1 MDTNKYNTLGEELKQ
16 TVSDAVRTGNY
27 EKLSDNI
34 SNMVN
39 ATITTAGQNIRNTGN
54 TLKNAIFSQ
63 SAPEQSLYPVV
74 PNALPAGY
82 GMVMMVLGIAGT
94 TVFAASAVVALIIG
108 IIFSSLTASAVLA
121 LCALICVF
129 ITVKGTRAR
138 KLKKRMKRYLLL
150 MSRSSHFKISDL
162 STAFPLPAKTVIRD
176 LSALIKAGVFPEGY
190 INEKNDI
197 FICSSET
204 YKNYIRSLNIEK
216 EKLSD
221 PETAEQISEMQD
233 VIKKGR
239 EHIENIRHANDIIIN
254 NVMSDKLDVTE
265 KILDSIF
272 KRLEQ
277 CPELVPET
285 RKLMDYYL
293 PITQKL
299 LNAYAELDKQNIS
312 AENITKTK
320 TEIEKSID
328 SINTAFYNLYND
340 LFLDDKVDIISDISV
355 LNTMFAQE
363 GLNKSD
369 FKDTKG

>member
-34 SNMVN
+34 SHMVN
-39 ATITTAGQNIRNTGN
+39 KTITTAGQNIKNTGN

-63 SAPEQSLYPVV
+63 SSPEQSLYPVV

-82 GMVMMVLGIAGT
+82 GIVMLILGIVGT
-94 TVFAASAVVALIIG
+94 AFFAALTIIALIVSIVYP
-108 IIFSSLTASAVLA
+108 SLTAAAVLA
-121 LCALICVF
+121 LCTFICVL
-129 ITVKGTRAR
+129 ITIKGARAR
-138 KLKKRMKRYLLL
+138 KLKKRLKRYLLL

-162 STAFPLPAKTVIRD
+162 SIAFPLPAKAIIRD
-176 LSALIKAGVFPEGY
+176 LTALIKTGVFPEGY
-190 INEKNDI
+190 INERNDI
-197 FICSSET
+197 FICSGET
-204 YKNYIRSLNIEK
+204 YRNYIRSLNIEK
-216 EKLSD
+216 EKLSN
-221 PETAEQISEMQD
+221 PQTAEQISEMQD

-239 EHIENIRHANDIIIN
+239 EHIENIRYANDIIIN
-254 NVMSDKLDVTE
+254 DVMSDKLDITE

-272 KRLEQ
+272 TRLEQ
-277 CPELVPET
+277 CPELVSET

-340 LFLDDKVDIISDISV
+340 LFLDDKVDIISDINV

-369 FKDTKG
+369 FKNTKG

>member
-1 MDTNKYNTLGEELKQ
+1 MDTNKYNKLGEELKQ
-16 TVSDAVRTGNY
+16 TVSDAIRTGNY

-39 ATITTAGQNIRNTGN
+39 TTITAAGQNIRNTGN

-94 TVFAASAVVALIIG
+94 AVFAASAVVALIIG

-129 ITVKGTRAR
+129 ITIKGTRAR

-176 LSALIKAGVFPEGY
+176 LTSLIKAGVFPEGY
-190 INEKNDI
+190 IDERNDT

-254 NVMSDKLDVTE
+254 NVMSDKLDITE

-299 LNAYAELDKQNIS
+299 LDAYAELDKQNIS

>member
-1 MDTNKYNTLGEELKQ
+1 MDTNKYNKLGEELKQ
-16 TVSDAVRTGNY
+16 TVSDAIRTGNY

-39 ATITTAGQNIRNTGN
+39 TTITAAGQNIRNTGN

-94 TVFAASAVVALIIG
+94 AVFAASAVVALIIG

-129 ITVKGTRAR
+129 ITIKGTRAR

-176 LSALIKAGVFPEGY
+176 LTSLIKAGVFPEGY
-190 INEKNDI
+190 IDERNDI
-197 FICSSET
+197 FICNSET

-254 NVMSDKLDVTE
+254 NVMSDKLDITE

-299 LNAYAELDKQNIS
+299 LDAYAELDKQNIS
-312 AENITKTK
+312 TENITKTK

>member
-16 TVSDAVRTGNY
+16 TVSEAIQSGNY

-39 ATITTAGQNIRNTGN
+39 RTITAAGQNIKNTGS

-63 SAPEQSLYPVV
+63 SVPEQSLYPVV
-74 PNALPAGY
+74 PNALPSGY

-94 TVFAASAVVALIIG
+94 AIFAASAAVALILG
-108 IIFSSLTASAVLA
+108 IIFSSLTASAILA
-121 LCALICVF
+121 LCAVICVF
-129 ITVKGTRAR
+129 IAIRGARAR
-138 KLKKRMKRYLLL
+138 KLKKRLKRYLLL
-150 MSRSSHFKISDL
+150 MSRNSHFKISDL
-162 STAFPLPAKTVIRD
+162 SMAFPLPTKTVIRD
-176 LSALIKAGVFPEGY
+176 LTALIKAGVFPEGY

-197 FICSSET
+197 FICSNET
-204 YKNYIRSLNIEK
+204 YKNYIHSLNIEK

-221 PETAEQISEMQD
+221 PKTAAQISEVHD

-239 EHIENIRHANDIIIN
+239 EHIENIRRANDIIIN
-254 NVMSDKLDVTE
+254 NVMSDKLDITE

-272 KRLEQ
+272 TRLEQ
-277 CPELVPET
+277 RPELVPET

-312 AENITKTK
+312 AENIAKTK
-320 TEIEKSID
+320 NEIEKSID

-340 LFLDDKVDIISDISV
+340 LFLEDKVDIISDISV
-355 LNTMFAQE
+355 LNSMFAQE
-363 GLNKSD
+363 GLNNSD

>member
-1 MDTNKYNTLGEELKQ
+1 MDTNKYNKLGEELKQ
-16 TVSDAVRTGNY
+16 TVSDAIRTGNY

-39 ATITTAGQNIRNTGN
+39 TTITAAGQNIRNTGN

-94 TVFAASAVVALIIG
+94 AVFAASAVVALIIG

-129 ITVKGTRAR
+129 ITIKGTCAR

-176 LSALIKAGVFPEGY
+176 LTSLIKAGVFPEGY
-190 INEKNDI
+190 IDERNDI

-254 NVMSDKLDVTE
+254 NVMSDKLDITE

-299 LNAYAELDKQNIS
+299 LDAYAELDKQNIS

>member
-1 MDTNKYNTLGEELKQ
+1 MDTNKYNALGEELKQ
-16 TVSDAVRTGNY
+16 TVSNAIRTGNY

-39 ATITTAGQNIRNTGN
+39 KTISTAGQNIKNTGN
-54 TLKNAIFSQ
+54 ILKNAIFSQ
-63 SAPEQSLYPVV
+63 SVPEQSLYPVV
-74 PNALPAGY
+74 PNALPTGY
-82 GMVMMVLGIAGT
+82 GMIMMVMGIVGT
-94 TVFAASAVVALIIG
+94 AFFASATFSALVLG
-108 IIFSSLTASAVLA
+108 IIFSSLTASAILA
-121 LCALICVF
+121 LCTVICIF
-129 ITVKGTRAR
+129 IAIRGSRA
-138 KLKKRMKRYLLL
+138 KNLKKRLNRYLLL

-162 STAFPLPAKTVIRD
+162 SMAFPLPIKTVIRD
-176 LSALIKAGVFPEGY
+176 LTALIKVGVLPEGY
-190 INEKNDI
+190 IDEKNDI
-197 FICSSET
+197 FICSNET
-204 YKNYIRSLNIEK
+204 YKNYLHSINIEK
-216 EKLSD
+216 EKLSN
-221 PETAEQISEMQD
+221 PETAAQISEMHD

-239 EHIENIRHANDIIIN
+239 EHIENIRLANDIIIN
-254 NVMSDKLDVTE
+254 NVMSDKLDITE

-272 KRLEQ
+272 TRLEQ
-277 CPELVPET
+277 RPELVPET

-312 AENITKTK
+312 ADNIAKTK

-355 LNTMFAQE
+355 LNSMFAQE
-363 GLNKSD
+363 GLNNSD

>member
-1 MDTNKYNTLGEELKQ
+1 MDTNKYNKLGEELKQ
-16 TVSDAVRTGNY
+16 TVSDAIRTGNY

-39 ATITTAGQNIRNTGN
+39 TTITAAGQNIRNTGN

-94 TVFAASAVVALIIG
+94 AVFATSAVVALIIG

-129 ITVKGTRAR
+129 ITIKGTRAR

-176 LSALIKAGVFPEGY
+176 LTSLIKAGVFPEGY
-190 INEKNDI
+190 IDERNDI

-254 NVMSDKLDVTE
+254 NVMSDKLDITE

-299 LNAYAELDKQNIS
+299 LDAYAELDKQNIS

-340 LFLDDKVDIISDISV
+340 LFLDDKVDIISDINV

-369 FKDTKG
+369 FKNTKG

>member
-1 MDTNKYNTLGEELKQ
+1 MDTNKYNKLGEELKQ
-16 TVSDAVRTGNY
+16 TVSDAIRTGNY

-39 ATITTAGQNIRNTGN
+39 TTITAAGQNIRNTGN
-54 TLKNAIFSQ
+54 TLKNAISSQ

-94 TVFAASAVVALIIG
+94 AVFAASAVVALIIG

-129 ITVKGTRAR
+129 ITIKGTRAR

-176 LSALIKAGVFPEGY
+176 LTSLIKAGVFPEGY
-190 INEKNDI
+190 IDERNDI

-254 NVMSDKLDVTE
+254 NVMSDKLDITE

-299 LNAYAELDKQNIS
+299 LDAYAELNKQNIS
-312 AENITKTK
+312 TENITKTK